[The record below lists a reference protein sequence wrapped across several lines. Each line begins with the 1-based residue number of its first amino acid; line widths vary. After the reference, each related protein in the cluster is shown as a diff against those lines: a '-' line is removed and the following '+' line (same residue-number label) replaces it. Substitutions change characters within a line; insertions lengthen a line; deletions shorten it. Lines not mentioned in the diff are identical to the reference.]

1 MTSKK
6 LHDAAIRAAEELG
19 ATLLPYP
26 TAEKIIAEVMKN
38 GPKAREKVMHMLL
51 EYLTESLKARE
62 KMLKDLKE
70 ALGILCTNPRLM
82 FLQGS
87 DARTIQA

>member
-70 ALGILCTNPRLM
+70 ALASENNN
-82 FLQGS
+82 
-87 DARTIQA
+87 